1 MANSS
6 LTCVLQHMQKLI
18 GVRRDV
24 DLTDGELL
32 ERFVGRQD
40 EAAFEVLVR
49 RHGPLVQRVCRR
61 VLGDAHAAED
71 AFQAAFLVLARKAGS
86 IRNRSSVGGWLY
98 ETAYHLAVRAK
109 SSAARRAW
117 HERQAPDMSL
127 AQAVGADDGD
137 EIHTLLDEEL
147 RRLPEKYRTPL
158 VLCYLEGK
166 TNTQAA
172 RELGCPAGTMSS
184 LLTRGREML
193 RDRLAGRGV
202 ALSLGALTS
211 LLSADAVSA
220 GVSNA
225 LVQNTVQAAVLFA
238 AGRTTVAGIAS
249 SQAVFLAEGM
259 LNTMISAK
267 LKFVAGLLVAVG
279 LVGTGA
285 SAWMQQAVSAQNP
298 AVAQAAQAA
307 QAAQPGAPAAD
318 AKPADARAADAR
330 ADLHGDP
337 LPEGALVRMGTLR
350 WRHPGAVNFVGYTK
364 DGTNL
369 VTGCTD
375 GLYRVWEVATGK
387 ELRRFGKPQA
397 GVNDV
402 NGVIQANGG
411 VQVMIAQANY
421 GQAAA
426 LNADGTVLAALGQD
440 GKIHLWDVNSGKDLR
455 TLVSPQNQPFYG
467 NSGMVFTPDGKAIAL
482 RANDQ
487 SIRLYG
493 VEDGKEIRVI
503 AKGPQAGQNGVVRV
517 FYPGQGGNN
526 MDFSPDGKTL
536 AVIATEIENNRQN
549 GIIQFHDVEGK
560 KEVRKV
566 KGPQNAYA
574 GSVAFANDGKT
585 IAWASTDGLIRL
597 LDAENGKEQKQIG
610 TAQQGVYHSAMLF
623 SPDGKTIASRATN
636 GTAIHLWDVETGKS
650 AKVLG
655 DQPVAGQPFGRVYIQ
670 QNSNTLAFSPDGKAI
685 AEGLQNNSVRLWDVA
700 TGKETLPV
708 SGHQGG
714 ISSLSVSR
722 DGKTLTTFAAD
733 GTVRQWDMASGRET
747 AQFKLPNTG
756 MNALLSA
763 DGKTVVF
770 GAANNAVK
778 VWDAATGKETRTINV
793 PAQQNFAG
801 QIGGQAGMALSPDG
815 KVLAVRG
822 FDQSTRFFDTASGK
836 EIANASEAQANN
848 NPNNGIVAFA
858 PVYYGGRGTM
868 VFGPDNVTLATVGMS
883 QAAMQNGFVGGA
895 RTQSSVVR
903 LWNARTG
910 KPSGRFETTRGVA
923 ALAFSPDGRTIATAN
938 TDNTISLWEILS
950 GKECLT
956 ITVKAAQAAAPNPA
970 EDENRKR
977 IMELAVMRG
986 QQGGSIVSLSFAN
999 DGRTLA
1005 AASGDK
1011 SVRLFELPNGK
1022 EIGAFTGHVGAVTAV
1037 AFAPDSKTVITGS
1050 ADTTAMVWAG
1060 DRYIKAPTVESVQL
1074 EQKQLD
1080 SLWQE
1085 LAGEPNS
1092 AYKARIQLATAPK
1105 QTLALLQDKVKP
1117 TAGVDVKEIE
1127 KLIADLESNQF
1138 EVREKANTELE
1149 KLGELAQPAL
1159 QKVLDAQPSLETRQ
1173 RVDRILEQLT
1183 TGQAPPPEVLR
1194 NIRAVQLLEQMA
1206 SPEAK
1211 QLLQSL
1217 AKGAPGDKV
1226 TRQAEAALKR
1236 LGS

>member
-6 LTCVLQHMQKLI
+6 FSCVMQQLQKLI
-18 GVRRDV
+18 GGRRDS
-24 DLTDGELL
+24 DRTDGELL
-32 ERFVGRQD
+32 ECFVSRQD
-40 EAAFEVLVR
+40 EAAFETLVR

-71 AFQAAFLVLARKAGS
+71 AFQASFLLLARKAVT
-86 IRNRSSVGGWLY
+86 IRARASVGGWLY
-98 ETAYHLAVRAK
+98 EVAYHLAVRAK
-109 SSAARRAW
+109 SNTARRAW
-117 HERQAPDMSL
+117 HERQAAHMSL
-127 AQAVGADDGD
+127 AETVDANGAHDAD
-137 EIHTLLDEEL
+137 EIQALLDEEL
-147 RRLPEKYRTPL
+147 RKLPEKYRTPL

-166 TNTQAA
+166 TNVQAA
-172 RELGCPAGTMSS
+172 RELNCPAGTMSS
-184 LLTRGREML
+184 LLQRGRDML
-193 RDRLAGRGV
+193 RGRLAKRGV
-202 ALSLGALTS
+202 ALSVSALTA
-211 LLSADAVSA
+211 LLAADPVSA
-220 GVSNA
+220 GVVSNA
-225 LVQNTVQAAVLFA
+225 LVRNTVQAAVLFA
-238 AGRTTVAGIAS
+238 AGETAVAGIAS

-267 LKFVAGLLVAVG
+267 LKFVAALLLAVG
-279 LVGTGA
+279 LVGTGTSLWVQQSA
-285 SAWMQQAVSAQNP
+285 SAQPP
-298 AVAQAAQAA
+298 AVAPL
-307 QAAQPGAPAAD
+307 QPPAD
-318 AKPADARAADAR
+318 AKPADARP

-337 LPEGALVRMGTLR
+337 LPEGALARMGTVR
-350 WRHPGAVNFVGYTK
+350 WRHPGPVSFVGYANEGK
-364 DGTNL
+364 HL
-369 VTGCTD
+369 VTGCDD
-375 GLYRVWEVATGK
+375 GIYRVWDVATSK
-387 ELRRFGKPQA
+387 EIRQFGKA
-397 GVNDV
+397 NAVADMNV
-402 NGVIQANGG
+402 EVRQANGG
-411 VQVMIAQANY
+411 VQVMI
-421 GQAAA
+421 GSVGIFGTGTA
-426 LNADGTVLAALGQD
+426 LSPDGTILAALGKE
-440 GKIHLWDVNSGKDLR
+440 GIVRLWDVNSGKDLR
-455 TLVSPQNQPFYG
+455 TLVSPQSNQSYG
-467 NSGMVFTPDGKAIAL
+467 NMGMVFTPDGKGIAV
-482 RANDQ
+482 RGDDQ

-585 IAWASTDGLIRL
+585 IAWASIDGLIRL
-597 LDAENGKEQKQIG
+597 LDAENGNEVKQIG

-636 GTAIHLWDVETGKS
+636 ATAIHLWDVETGKS

-655 DQPVAGQPFGRVYIQ
+655 DQPVAGQPFGRVYVQ
-670 QNSNTLAFSPDGKAI
+670 QNSATLAFSPDGKAI

-714 ISSLSVSR
+714 ISSLAVSP
-722 DGKTLTTFAAD
+722 DGKTLTTFGAD
-733 GTVRQWDMASGRET
+733 DTVRQWDIASGRET
-747 AQFKLPNTG
+747 AQFKLPPAG
-756 MNALLSA
+756 VNALLSA
-763 DGKTVVF
+763 DGKTVVA
-770 GAANNAVK
+770 GAPNNAVT
-778 VWDAATGKETRTINV
+778 VWDAATGKETRTIDV

-801 QIGGQAGMALSPDG
+801 KVGGQAGLALSPDG
-815 KVLAVRG
+815 TLVAVRG
-822 FDQSTRFFDTASGK
+822 YDQSVRVFETASGK
-836 EIANASEAQANN
+836 EIANASEGQPNN
-848 NPNNGIVAFA
+848 NPNGGVIFQ

-868 VFGPDNVTLATVGMS
+868 VFGPDNVTLATVGVS
-883 QAAMQNGFVGGA
+883 QAAMQGGVAGA
-895 RTQSSVVR
+895 RTQSSVIR
-903 LWNARTG
+903 LWNSRTG
-910 KPSGRFETTRGVA
+910 KPAGRFETSRGVT
-923 ALAFSPDGRTIATAN
+923 ALAFSPDGRIIATAN
-938 TDNTISLWEILS
+938 ADNTISLWEILS
-950 GKECLT
+950 GKECLRIT
-956 ITVKAAQAAAPNPA
+956 ILVLQAAPNPVSPL
-970 EDENRKR
+970 RP
-977 IMELAVMRG
+977 IMALPPTH
-986 QQGGSIVSLSFAN
+986 GGASSIVSLSFAN

-1011 SVRLFELPNGK
+1011 SVRLFELPTGK

-1037 AFAPDSKTVITGS
+1037 AFAPDSKTVVTGS
-1050 ADTTAMVWAG
+1050 ADTTAVVWAG

-1105 QTLALLQDKVKP
+1105 QTLAMLLKKVKP
-1117 TAGVDVKEIE
+1117 TAGVDLKEIE

-1159 QKVLDAQPSLETRQ
+1159 QKVLDSQLSLETRQ
-1173 RVDRILEQLT
+1173 RVERILEKL

-1211 QLLQSL
+1211 QLLQAL
-1217 AKGAPGDKV
+1217 AKGAPGDKL